1 MSDFDPNQR
10 IEDFKEWIPVLL
22 GPQPEGFM
30 IFKDGTPIVK
40 LDQTLQEAGIANGD
54 MLVIQP
60 SRTVALSSNATNA
73 TSTRIAGG
81 SAPSATSI
89 GLDFSALLGNT
100 PAPRSTQPISFPG
113 MTLDEAMHHN
123 PHPQAFIQLL
133 FSNPTMFNQL
143 NYHRPDLAD
152 RLRGKSELEATS
164 IWREELTKGSIR
176 GAMAQTE
183 RRLTEENMKKK
194 LKDDPND
201 PEAKVYFQKQESKK
215 LIEVQYRNVLEN
227 YPESMGK
234 ILMLYIDCRVNGHP
248 IQAFV
253 DSGKVESRK
262 PPSSIRLHMPCCR
275 YLTLFSLYCTCRSS
289 INHHD

>member
-1 MSDFDPNQR
+1 MSDFDPNQS
-10 IEDFKEWIPVLL
+10 IKDFKEWIPVLL

-40 LDQTLQEAGIANGD
+40 LDQTLQEAGIRNGD

-60 SRTVALSSNATNA
+60 SRTVEVSSSANA
-73 TSTRIAGG
+73 TSTRVTGG
-81 SAPSATSI
+81 SAASLAPSG
-89 GLDFSALLGNT
+89 GLDFSALLGTT
-100 PAPRSTQPISFPG
+100 PSAQPVSFPG
-113 MTLDEAMHHN
+113 MTLDEAMYHN

-143 NYHRPDLAD
+143 NYHRPELAD

-183 RRLTEENMKKK
+183 RRLREENMKKK
-194 LKDDPND
+194 LKDDQND
-201 PEAKVYFQKQESKK
+201 PEAKAYFQKEESKK

-253 DSGKVESRK
+253 DSGKLESRSRK
-262 PPSSIRLHMPCCR
+262 LSLSIRLYMPCCR
-275 YLTLFSLYCTCRSS
+275 YLTFSLLYM
-289 INHHD
+289 HMYM